1 MANAILG
8 RYVADIGDTL
18 TSPPPVNSSI
28 SSNYNY

>member
-18 TSPPPVNSSI
+18 TPPVNSGI
-28 SSNYNY
+28 SSNYSY